1 MDKRY
6 LPRKLFLF
14 LLLAVLGDTII
25 VTSSR
30 SNTGDDSR
38 ATASCPNG
46 YDLTKCR
53 IASGSKRDGTSVPK
67 DLSHSCVARTGL
79 NGNGVVVR
87 CDIIKL
93 QQADTAY
100 LKDPISY
107 LFVLYFKS
115 KHFSQSQFILLCRY
129 FSR

>member
-1 MDKRY
+1 MDKRD

-14 LLLAVLGDTII
+14 LLLTVLGDTII

-30 SNTGDDSR
+30 SRTGDDSL
-38 ATASCPNG
+38 ATARCPGG

-53 IASGSKRDGTSVPK
+53 TAEGSRRDGTTVPE
-67 DLSHSCVARTGL
+67 DLSHSCVARAGKY
-79 NGNGVVVR
+79 GNGVVVS

-100 LKDPISY
+100 FKDPIPY
-107 LFVLYFKS
+107 LVVLYFES
-115 KHFSQSQFILLCRY
+115 RHFCQSQFILLSAVQT
-129 FSR
+129 F